1 MNSAKNDTC
10 DEALGAARRFSIL
23 NIGSFVA
30 LAILLCGL
38 PSLAQSPQSHGSQA
52 PAESGGGEQ
61 PPGQQLTGTIYGTVV
76 DQTGD
81 MVAGARVTLTVGSQS
96 PPREVLSGEDGQF
109 SFDNVAPGP
118 FQLTITS
125 EGLAQQTLSEVL
137 RPGEVDVLPQV
148 ALHVAA
154 VVTEVQA

>member
-1 MNSAKNDTC
+1 M
-10 DEALGAARRFSIL
+10 
-23 NIGSFVA
+23 
-30 LAILLCGL
+30 
-38 PSLAQSPQSHGSQA
+38 
-52 PAESGGGEQ
+52 
-61 PPGQQLTGTIYGTVV
+61 
-76 DQTGD
+76 
-81 MVAGARVTLTVGSQS
+81 TLTVGTQS
-96 PPREVLSGEDGQF
+96 PSREVLSGEDGQF

-154 VVTEVQA
+154 VVTEVQVGLSPTEVAEEQVKRRRSSACSASSRIFMLATSPMPPR